1 MNRNLL
7 CSKQL
12 VIFTLHFELKYSIS
26 HMQCVQFSNSS
37 LLSLQKRYVHILP
50 YHSSQEHDALGEEFL
65 DYQTMPLPRL
75 EADPDIEGFW
85 ANMASLK
92 HKVRNL
98 ILSSLKTHVQRLSE
112 FIKGVTKPCCPY
124 FTGDRGGQV

>member
-1 MNRNLL
+1 
-7 CSKQL
+7 
-12 VIFTLHFELKYSIS
+12 
-26 HMQCVQFSNSS
+26 MQCVQFSNST
-37 LLSLQKRYVHILP
+37 LLSLQKRYVHLLP
-50 YHSSQEHDALGEEFL
+50 YHSPQEHDALGEEFL

-98 ILSSLKTHVQRLSE
+98 ILSSLKTHVQ
-112 FIKGVTKPCCPY
+112 
-124 FTGDRGGQV
+124 